1 MDSRNKALDQIN
13 NMLLD
18 SINESK
24 LIDSYERLPANAKYI
39 WTSCVYFSNDA
50 RNIIISRGE
59 IAQIIRDKAN
69 SYDRNEV
76 EDIFGFVWTDNDN
89 DNDNAKQPDKVDHVP
104 FPSDFVDL
112 TTIFNTLQ
120 EIQTTQKNRDD
131 THSNAI
137 RNLETTRKFCDD
149 AITVA
154 YEEYQAAMNTI
165 NNAIV
170 AAHKD
175 SNSSQ

>member
-1 MDSRNKALDQIN
+1 MKGSLP
-13 NMLLD
+13 ML
-18 SINESK
+18 N
-24 LIDSYERLPANAKYI
+24 
-39 WTSCVYFSNDA
+39 TSGRDPVYTSQNDA
-50 RNIIISRGE
+50 YDITISRGE
-59 IAQIIRDKAN
+59 VAQIIRDKAN

-89 DNDNAKQPDKVDHVP
+89 DNTKQPDKVDHVP
-104 FPSDFVDL
+104 VPSDFVDL

-120 EIQTTQKNRDD
+120 EIQTTQKNRND
-131 THSNAI
+131 TRSNAI
-137 RNLETTRKFCDD
+137 KNLETTRKFCDD
-149 AITVA
+149 AIAAAHKGFQAATNTRNNAITVA
-154 YEEYQAAMNTI
+154 HEEYQAAMNTI